1 MTTRAGGPRRRQVSA
16 RGGPAVPAWWRDAKL
31 GIFVHWTPASV
42 PGWAPVD
49 VEIGDLMAS
58 GAPHP
63 MASAPYTEWYQNSLR
78 FPDSPVSAHHREVHP
93 GRDYASFA
101 DDFRAG
107 LETWDP
113 TDWARRFR
121 ATGARYVVLVTK
133 HHDGFCLWPS
143 EVRNPHV
150 DGWTTGRDVVGEL
163 AEAVRGEGLRFGV
176 YYSGGLDWTFED
188 HPIGQ
193 FSDLLAALPGG
204 DYPAYADA
212 QVRELIARYRP
223 DVLWG
228 DIMWPGDVRH
238 LRDLV
243 LHYRR
248 AVPDGVVN
256 DRFLPR
262 SRAWP
267 AVTSAPA
274 RRAIDLSARRSAA
287 RHRGIVPPRPP
298 IYDVRSPEY
307 TVRPDI
313 DHEAWECVRGLD
325 KSFGFNRASD
335 EDHFLPRDELVW
347 SFLDIVAKGGNL
359 LVNVGPRG
367 TDAQIPDPQLRRL
380 DWLADAV
387 GPDSP
392 GVAGTRP
399 WVEAGTT
406 TADGHE
412 VRLATDAGAVVV
424 AVRGAGPDGE
434 LTVDRLR
441 AGPAATVEAL
451 GGGTASVA
459 DGPDGLRLRWQGGA
473 DGPAARFRVHGAVAA
488 ERPAP
493 LS

>member
-1 MTTRAGGPRRRQVSA
+1 MTTRAGGPRRRDLAA

-63 MASAPYTEWYQNSLR
+63 MASSPYTEWYENSLR
-78 FPDSPVSAHHREVHP
+78 FPDSPVAAHHRATHP
-93 GRDYASFA
+93 GRTYASFA

-107 LETWDP
+107 LDQWDP
-113 TDWARRFR
+113 GDWARRFR

-143 EVRNPHV
+143 EVRNPHR

-193 FSDLLAALPGG
+193 FSDLLAGLPGG
-204 DYPAYADA
+204 DYPAYAAA
-212 QVRELIARYRP
+212 QVRELVARYRP
-223 DVLWG
+223 DVLWN

-238 LRDLV
+238 LRAVVAD
-243 LHYRR
+243 YRR
-248 AVPDGVVN
+248 AVPDGVIN

-262 SRAWP
+262 SKAWP
-267 AVTSAPA
+267 LVTSAPG
-274 RRAIDLSARRSAA
+274 RRAIDASARRGAA

-298 IYDVRSPEY
+298 LYDVRSPEY
-307 TVRPDI
+307 TVHPDI
-313 DHEAWECVRGLD
+313 EHEAWECVRGLD
-325 KSFGFNRASD
+325 RSFGFNRASD
-335 EDHFLPRDELVW
+335 ETHFLSRDELVW

-367 TDAQIPDPQLRRL
+367 EDAQIPEAQLRRL
-380 DWLADAV
+380 DWLAEVV
-387 GPDSP
+387 GPRSE

-399 WVEAGTT
+399 WVEAGTE
-406 TADGHE
+406 AGGHD
-412 VRLATDAGAVVV
+412 VRLWTDAGDVVV
-424 AVRGAGPDGE
+424 AVRGAGATGE

-441 AGPAATVEAL
+441 AGPAATVELL
-451 GGGTASVA
+451 GPGSAEVA
-459 DGPDGLRLRWQGGA
+459 DGPDGLRLRWRDGV
-473 DGPAARFRVHGAVAA
+473 DGPATRFRVRGAVAA
-488 ERPAP
+488 GRPT
-493 LS
+493 